1 MPAINYASMAELY
14 PSRRFAKSQ
23 TTQYRRFANAA
34 EAVRYAIEDMPAK
47 WLAGSYLE
55 IDEQRFEGEAIR
67 ALYESAEFPLTRE
80 TEAA

>member
-1 MPAINYASMAELY
+1 MPAINYKSMAELY